1 MASKSTVPRQL
12 KCAKLESARLAY
24 TNLVYVHP
32 QDFRTLRVQ
41 NTKEVKYLTLT
52 CENASA
58 VFSFEEI
65 PTAPSPGEIMLN
77 SFQRSVLNSS
87 LGQPIQVVPFWPGEN
102 DYLDKLNVRVKFAN
116 EKKGSDKSYK
126 SEQLEELFKNAFL
139 NQVMTS
145 GHTLAVDVAG
155 VALLFTIQNCSC
167 VDLSGGSSVS
177 DKGILLAKTG
187 ITFAKAPESVIKISG
202 AAGASTSTSSVIFGP
217 NFNFEQMGIGGLD
230 KEFASIFRRAFA
242 SRVFPAEVVANL
254 GIRHVKGILL
264 HGPPGTGKTLI
275 ARKIGKMLNAREP
288 KIVNGPEIL
297 NKYVGQSE
305 ENIRALFAEAEREE
319 KAKGPESE
327 LHIIIFDELDAICK
341 ERGSTQGGTGVGDSI
356 VNQLLA
362 KLDGVD
368 QLNNILVIG
377 MTNRKDMIDEALLR
391 PGRLE
396 VHMEIGLPDE
406 AGRVQIF
413 NIHTTPMRLHN
424 YIDPGVDI
432 KELAVLSKN
441 YSGAEIEG
449 LVKSAASFA
458 LNRQVDAKKLE
469 HPDPTKIKVTRED
482 FLRALNEVKPAFG
495 VTEDKLS
502 KSIKNGIIPYSVDFQ
517 SILNAGTSLIRQVEK
532 SSKTPLLSCLLSG
545 NSGSGKTALA
555 CKLAMDSGFPFVKC
569 LFPEDFIAY
578 NESSRATKIQKAFQD
593 AYKSELSLIVVDD
606 IERFIEYSPLGQ
618 RYSNTVLQT
627 LLVLF
632 KTHPPKDRRLMV
644 IGTTSNEGLLEALG
658 FMDSC
663 DTVLH
668 IPSVRSPPEVIAVLQ
683 TIKGYSRDDL
693 NLIAR
698 EWQGQIE
705 IKKLVTLAEMAL
717 ASQSSSAEPLGKVFL
732 NLYRAGHV
740 SRKQNK

>member
-1 MASKSTVPRQL
+1 M
-12 KCAKLESARLAY
+12 KCAKLESAKLAY

-32 QDFRTLRVQ
+32 QDFRALRVQ
-41 NTKEVKYLTLT
+41 NGKEVKYLTLT
-52 CENASA
+52 CENSTAI
-58 VFSFEEI
+58 FSFEEI
-65 PTAPSPGEIMLN
+65 PTATTPGEIMLN
-77 SFQRSVLNSS
+77 TFQRSVLNSS
-87 LGQPIQVVPFWPGEN
+87 VGQMIQITPFWPGEN
-102 DYLDKLNVRVKFAN
+102 DFLDKMTIRTKLAN

-126 SEQLEELFKNAFL
+126 SEQLEELFKASFL
-139 NQVMTS
+139 NQVMTC

-155 VALLFTIQNCSC
+155 VALLLTIQNCSC
-167 VDLSGGSSVS
+167 LDLSGGSSVAPR
-177 DKGILLAKTG
+177 GILLEKTG
-187 ITFAKAPESVIKISG
+187 VTFTKAPESTIKITGS
-202 AAGASTSTSSVIFGP
+202 AATSSTSSMIFGP

-242 SRVFPAEVVANL
+242 SRVFPAEVVMNL

-305 ENIRALFAEAEREE
+305 ENIRALFADAEKEE
-319 KAKGPESE
+319 KAKGNESE

-341 ERGSTQGGTGVGDSI
+341 ERGSTQGGTGVGDSV

-424 YIDPGVDI
+424 YMDSTVNV
-432 KELAVLSKN
+432 KELAVLAKN

-469 HPDPTKIKVTRED
+469 HPDPTKIKVTRDD

-495 VTEDKLS
+495 VTEDKLT
-502 KSIKNGIIPYSVDFQ
+502 KSIKNGIIGYSPEFQ
-517 SILNAGTSLIRQVEK
+517 SILSAGASLIKQVEK
-532 SSKTPLLSCLLSG
+532 SAKTPLLSCLLSG
-545 NSGSGKTALA
+545 SPGSGKTALA
-555 CKLAMDSGFPFVKC
+555 CRLAIDSGFPFVKC

-578 NESSRATKIQKAFQD
+578 SEGIRATKIQKAFQD
-593 AYKSELSLIVVDD
+593 AYKSETSLIVVDD
-606 IERFIEYSPLGQ
+606 IERFIEFSPLGQ

-627 LLVLF
+627 LLILF

-668 IPSVRSPPEVIAVLQ
+668 IPSVRTGPEIVTVLQ
-683 TIKGYSRDDL
+683 TVKGYSREDL

-705 IKKLVTLAEMAL
+705 IKKLITLAEMAL
-717 ASQSSSAEPLGKVFL
+717 ASQSASGESLGKVFL
-732 NLYRAGHV
+732 KLYRGGPLA
-740 SRKQNK
+740 RKQNRDM